1 MMTVEIGIG
10 LTTFPDILSAKS
22 TISKLLVENLISCAQ
37 IDKEIESHYIWKG
50 EVRVTTEV
58 RVMVKFNTNN
68 AEKIETVLLK
78 LHPYDTPEWV
88 RWEAECSYSY
98 AEWIRNPN

>member
-1 MMTVEIGIG
+1 MTSEIGIG

-22 TISKLLVENLISCAQ
+22 TISKLLLENLISCAQ

-50 EVRVTTEV
+50 DVQVTNEV
-58 RVMVKFNTNN
+58 RVMVKYNTIN
-68 AEKIETVLLK
+68 EGKIEKELLK
-78 LHPYDTPEWV
+78 MHPYDTPEWV
-88 RWEAECSYSY
+88 KWNAECSNSY